1 MIARPSSIDV
11 LPRSC
16 ANAWRARSRA
26 EMPARTPHKMR
37 VIFVTTEN
45 EDQAVEI
52 ARTLVAERLA
62 ACVNIVGPV
71 RSIYR
76 WRNEVKD
83 DREYLLI
90 IKTRALLY
98 MKVETRVRDLHTY
111 EVPEVLALNA
121 DRGSPPYIQWMLDS
135 TGPVRTVSNKNASK
149 RGRHR

>member
-1 MIARPSSIDV
+1 
-11 LPRSC
+11 
-16 ANAWRARSRA
+16 
-26 EMPARTPHKMR
+26 MPARTPHKMR
-37 VIFVTTEN
+37 VIFVTTES

-62 ACVNIVGPV
+62 ACVNIVGPI

-98 MKVETRVRDLHTY
+98 MKVETRVREMHTY

-135 TGPVRTVSNKNASK
+135 TGPPRGHSK
-149 RGRHR
+149 